1 MWQNTLVLLDYQL
14 FIYVY
19 KGFVQYNRL
28 SSPSSFCHLAV
39 PYYLSLLA
47 VGFPPKK
54 ANTNEV
60 DWKGTEPVSMHK
72 NLSTEKIS
80 LS

>member
-1 MWQNTLVLLDYQL
+1 MFTRDLFNTIDCQALLL
-14 FIYVY
+14 FVIWR
-19 KGFVQYNRL
+19 FPIN
-28 SSPSSFCHLAV
+28 
-39 PYYLSLLA
+39 LSLLA

-60 DWKGTEPVSMHK
+60 DRKGIEPVSMHK